1 MYITLFLLF
10 VSPCFL
16 ISCEWVQISQS
27 ARSSHEIPLNTSLM
41 MKNTGIH
48 IYDYSKYKDFF
59 SYINPKLDIVKVDKN
74 SIDSYYKNQS
84 NRNDVSTS
92 IEIFTEVYPSRI
104 EKDNRISDTI
114 ALLNETRNIVLKP
127 LPFEE
132 IIRFFINI
140 ENWFSMNNLEGI
152 QYKTTIL
159 KKFQNSLLI
168 DIGLLKS

>member
-1 MYITLFLLF
+1 MYIILFLLF
-10 VSPCFL
+10 ISPCFL

-41 MKNTGIH
+41 MKNTEIH

-59 SYINPKLDIVKVDKN
+59 SYINPKLDIVKVDEHSTN
-74 SIDSYYKNQS
+74 RYYKNYS
-84 NRNDVSTS
+84 NRNDVSKN
-92 IEIFTEVYPSRI
+92 IVYPSRI

-127 LPFEE
+127 LPFDE

-140 ENWFSMNNLEGI
+140 ENWFSINNLEGI
-152 QYKTTIL
+152 QYKTNFL
-159 KKFQNSLLI
+159 KRFQNSLLI
-168 DIGLLKS
+168 DIGLLPS